1 MIRYIWEGFL
11 FILKKEIFK
20 DWGAIYPIFVNHF
33 SFRVSIFQITGEL
46 IFLDQMIAKIMHNS
60 QIFDNRIRLI
70 TTTLVIW
77 ANFISIKLFQH
88 VKTISDFPCQFWWWI
103 RKMLW
108 SRVNVRLIKLALL
121 FKGVYAALRLTASST
136 HCRLVEVIKSAS
148 MSLSCYAGKTS
159 F

>member
-1 MIRYIWEGFL
+1 M
-11 FILKKEIFK
+11 
-20 DWGAIYPIFVNHF
+20 NHF

-70 TTTLVIW
+70 TTTVVIW

-88 VKTISDFPCQFWWWI
+88 VKTIRDFPCQFWWWI

-136 HCRLVEVIKSAS
+136 HCRLVEVIKSVS
-148 MSLSCYAGKTS
+148 MCPYPVMLEKHHLNRSISSMICQIIYWGVCPTQNLKLIL
-159 F
+159 